1 MKKILAILV
10 VLVLV
15 GCSTKQIAPLPKIQ
29 DQNQP
34 AKIYV
39 LRVPRYFR
47 DLEAFEIHLDG
58 VFIFQ
63 IRPSKYTT
71 MLVNPGE
78 HVITLKKDMAAE
90 QVTKLNCRPGE
101 KIYFIISPKGMKRTT
116 AEVIDHY
123 IKKKYEY
130 FPLEYE
136 A

>member
-1 MKKILAILV
+1 MKKVFAILV

-15 GCSTKQIAPLPKIQ
+15 GCGTKQIVPLPKVQ
-29 DQNQP
+29 DQNQA

-39 LRVPRYFR
+39 LRVPRYWR

-78 HVITLKKDMAAE
+78 HVIALKKDMAAE
-90 QVTKLNCRPGE
+90 QAIKLNCRPGE
-101 KIYFIISPKGMKRTT
+101 NIYFIISPKGMKQTT

-123 IKKKYEY
+123 IEKKYEY
-130 FPLEYE
+130 LPLEYE
-136 A
+136 D